1 MIEGSVSQVT
11 GGSQAQLASIP
22 GPRNSA
28 ALSILASQR
37 IVASMSDWITRLAGR
52 FLVFDGPDGSGKATQ
67 FARCADH
74 CREAG
79 IGVCEVRE
87 PGGTKIGEQIR
98 AVLLDPAN
106 TDMSLR
112 CEMMLYMAS
121 RAELVEHYIRPAL
134 ARGDLV
140 IADRFI
146 SSTLAYQGTGG
157 GLDQQEILDVGRV
170 AVGSTWPDLTVIFD
184 VDGATAAKRLTGD
197 SKRAAT
203 SSFLQATLFSDRVEL
218 RGPQYQQAVRQGFL
232 SQAEADPQRHVVID
246 ASAQPDEVFAQL
258 LEQLKH
264 RFS

>member
-1 MIEGSVSQVT
+1 
-11 GGSQAQLASIP
+11 
-22 GPRNSA
+22 
-28 ALSILASQR
+28 
-37 IVASMSDWITRLAGR
+37 MSDWITRLAGR
-52 FLVFDGPDGSGKATQ
+52 FLVFDGPDGSGKTTQ
-67 FARCADH
+67 FARFADH

-146 SSTLAYQGTGG
+146 SSTLAYQGTAG
-157 GLDQQEILDVGRV
+157 GLDPQEILAVGRV

-184 VDGATAAKRLTGD
+184 VDGDLADSRLPEALG
-197 SKRAAT
+197 K
-203 SSFLQATLFSDRVEL
+203 DRIER
-218 RGPQYQQAVRQGFL
+218 RGPAFHRLVRQGFH
-232 SQAEADPQRHVVID
+232 RYV
-246 ASAQPDEVFAQL
+246 AQL
-258 LEQLKH
+258 QLSADHLDIGPFKVMAH
-264 RFS
+264 PGVYLVR